1 MKSLTRRSLTAAGII
16 SAVNAGLVALG
27 MKGCSTADK
36 DESFDP
42 DRNENV
48 DVYGPP
54 PEDYEDDYDPNE
66 NIVPAVYG
74 PPPEDLDDGF
84 NPANNE
90 TDIVYGPPSWF
101 K

>member
-54 PEDYEDDYDPNE
+54 PED
-66 NIVPAVYG
+66 
-74 PPPEDLDDGF
+74 LDDGF
-84 NPANNE
+84 NPTNNE
-90 TDIVYGPPSWF
+90 TVIVYGPPSWF